1 MFLDEF
7 PRCLDELF
15 FHAEID
21 SRFNRTCA
29 RIALSQYII
38 AGILGFLILVQ
49 VGCSLAYIARR
60 PPMVRPEDTRAAV
73 MIMVPCY
80 NESDNELR
88 KTIDSVLAND
98 YPDENRVLVVVA
110 DGIMT
115 GRGQKMSCPETLGNI
130 LGFRFSPSDDAHA
143 YESVGA
149 LPTNYAS
156 VYSGTYTSQKVTG
169 KELKYVVVVKQG
181 GPTEKGTGRAGNRGK
196 RDSQLLLFGI
206 LNRMQYN
213 RRPTELD
220 LVFTKTLQDME
231 LAWTDIEYLM
241 AIDADTRISDNAIKF
256 FVHKLEHDKSVL
268 ACCGETQVDNKSQS
282 FITMIQVFEYY
293 SAHHLKK
300 AFESVFGCV
309 TCLPGCFTMYR
320 LYTEEFQPLLASD
333 KIVTTYSR
341 NDISSL
347 HERNLYEL
355 GEDRMLTTL
364 LLEEYHR
371 MKLSFVP
378 EATCWT
384 IVPHTLQILKSQRR
398 RWINSTLHNTCELLK
413 VQTMCGVCLFSMKM
427 VVIFDLI
434 STFLLPSGS
443 VYLYYIIAD
452 AIQSTDPLSPLQM
465 LAFAYVGM
473 MTLPFIFRAQW
484 DFFFWFIVF
493 LIGGIPVFYFYL
505 PIYAFWNMDDLSWG
519 KTRQVQGSQQAGQV
533 QEETSVSNN
542 ESGVISIASGAAAD
556 REAEELYEKI
566 VGRRK
571 VLISRC
577 FLVVILL
584 LIGVAFAVH
593 HFIYD
598 DVLFDHFK
606 KDSQE
611 PMSVEETAGPGPSE
625 LDWFVPASNV
635 TSALNV

>member
-60 PPMVRPEDTRAAV
+60 PPMVRPEDTKAVV

-427 VVIFDLI
+427 VVIFDLM

-443 VYLYYIIAD
+443 VCLYYIIAD

-519 KTRQVQGSQQAGQV
+519 KTRQIQGLQQPDHVQD
-533 QEETSVSNN
+533 ETSDSSA
-542 ESGVISIASGAAAD
+542 ESGVIAAAAD
-556 REAEELYEKI
+556 RKAEELSEKI

-571 VLISRC
+571 VWIFRS
-577 FLVVILL
+577 FLVLILL
-584 LIGVAFAVH
+584 LIGAAFAVH
-593 HFIYD
+593 HFLYD
-598 DVLFDHFK
+598 DVLFDLFK
-606 KDSQE
+606 EESVVA
-611 PMSVEETAGPGPSE
+611 VEETVGPDSSD
-625 LDWFVPASNV
+625 LDWSVPASNE
-635 TSALNV
+635 TSALNVQNNSD